1 MKYIYTATFVPNED
15 GTKYYCRVP
24 DLPGCI
30 TTGSSIDDAIEM
42 ITDAASGWLVVAED
56 EGNEIPAP
64 TPQYKLDI
72 PENAICS
79 IIRIDTF
86 AYRAATDTRAVRKN
100 VSLPAWMA
108 ALAEKRGVNC
118 SQVLQDGLM
127 QLFNASHARGV

>member
-15 GTKYYCRVP
+15 ETKYYCRVP

-56 EGNEIPAP
+56 EGNEIPVP
-64 TPQYKLDI
+64 TPQHKLDI

-79 IIRIDTF
+79 ISGG
-86 AYRAATDTRAVRKN
+86 N
-100 VSLPAWMA
+100 
-108 ALAEKRGVNC
+108 
-118 SQVLQDGLM
+118 
-127 QLFNASHARGV
+127 